1 MDLGLKDKVA
11 VITGTGSQIG
21 FGKAIA
27 LTLAE
32 EGCDVVG
39 TDINGE
45 GAEQTAAAVRDLG
58 RKALSFKTDITDRAE
73 VDTAVNK
80 TIEEFGKID
89 ILVNNA
95 GLSVPWESFVEM
107 DLAKI
112 DKAMSVNLYGAM
124 NMVQAIAPHMIS
136 RKYGKI
142 VNFSGGQGGPRDTAY
157 SSSKGAVDS
166 WSLSLARELAPLGVH
181 VNTFL
186 PPPAE
191 TNLGADHLPPN
202 FWAGFKER
210 SPLGRM
216 CTTDEV
222 AKMIAFMVSDANSCM
237 IGQLI
242 GIGF

>member
-11 VITGTGSQIG
+11 VVTGTGSQIG

-27 LTLAE
+27 VTLAE

-39 TDINGE
+39 TDINGD
-45 GAEQTAAAVRDLG
+45 GAEKTAAEVRDLG
-58 RKALSFKTDITDRAE
+58 RKSLAIKTDISNRAE
-73 VDTAVNK
+73 VDAAVNK
-80 TIEEFGKID
+80 TLEEFGKID

-95 GLSVPWESFVEM
+95 GLSVPWESFLEL
-107 DLAKI
+107 DLSKI
-112 DKAMSVNLYGAM
+112 EKAMNVNLYGSM

-142 VNFSGGQGGPRDTAY
+142 VNFSGGQGGPRDAAY

-166 WSLSLARELAPLGVH
+166 WTLSLARELAPLGVH

-191 TNLGADHLPPN
+191 TNLGSDHLPPN
-202 FWAGFKER
+202 FWDNFKKQ

-216 CTTDEV
+216 CTPVEV
-222 AKMIAFMVSDANSCM
+222 ARMIAFMVSDANSCM

-242 GIGF
+242 KIGF

>member
-11 VITGTGSQIG
+11 VITGTGSQVG

-27 LTLAE
+27 LTLAQ

-45 GAEQTAAAVRDLG
+45 GAEQTAEAVRALG
-58 RKALSFKTDITDRAE
+58 RKSLAFNTDITDRAQ
-73 VDTAVNK
+73 VDAMVKK
-80 TIEEFGKID
+80 TIDEFGKID

-95 GLSVPWESFVEM
+95 GLSVPWESFLEM
-107 DLAKI
+107 SLTKI

-124 NMVQAIAPHMIS
+124 NMVQAIAPHMAS

-166 WSLSLARELAPLGVH
+166 WSLSVARELAPMGIQ

-186 PPPAE
+186 PPPTE
-191 TNLGADHLPPN
+191 TNLGSDHLPPN
-202 FWAGFKER
+202 FWDDFKKR
-210 SPLGRM
+210 SPIGRM

-222 AKMIAFMVSDANSCM
+222 AKMITFMVSDANSCM